1 MMSMKKIIFSLLT
14 LILSVSLFGQSTKNY
29 KIRSYFAF
37 DIPETMEL
45 RDTPGV
51 GGQQYCFWPGASSTK
66 YARILVQIGEN
77 PGISQ
82 SDLVNLSPLER
93 QEIKSLFLDEIRRS
107 GMSPSQIKIHENDVR
122 KVGGKYAIVKK
133 YTRPGLNGDVY
144 VEAYDYFVGTVHI
157 QVTMSYRTS
166 ESSYW
171 KADFDKV
178 IQSISWYI

>member
-1 MMSMKKIIFSLLT
+1 MKKSILSLLS
-14 LILSVSLFGQSTKNY
+14 LILSVSLFGQATRNY
-29 KIRSYFAF
+29 SIRSYFTF
-37 DIPETMEL
+37 DIPVTMEL

-66 YARILVQIGEN
+66 YSRILVQIEEN
-77 PGISQ
+77 PGIRQ
-82 SDLVNLSPLER
+82 SDLVNLSPSER

-107 GMSPSQIKIHENDVR
+107 GMSPSQVVIHENDVK

-144 VEAYDYFVGTVHI
+144 VETYDYFVGAAHI

-171 KADFDKV
+171 KADFDRV
-178 IQSISWYI
+178 INSIEWNI